1 VAYLIFIFVS
11 IALLVGFFVLTWYE
25 NKQGA
30 RYLAPRRERL
40 DKSVERVEFIIAHVD
55 FNAFAREEARRFVSQ
70 TGHTIAH
77 LSLQVVRVAERLL
90 TRLVRHLRTRHA
102 VEVKPAGET
111 REFVKTLSDFKDRL
125 KDTMPD
131 VPSVHEG
138 E

>member
-1 VAYLIFIFVS
+1 VAYLIFILIS
-11 IALLVGFFVLTWYE
+11 IALLIGFFVLTWYE
-25 NKQGA
+25 NKQGV

-40 DKSVERVEFIIAHVD
+40 DKQVGRIEFILAHVD
-55 FNAFAREEARRFVSQ
+55 FNAFAREELRRFVTQ

-77 LSLQVVRVAERLL
+77 LTLQAVRAAERLL
-90 TRLVRHLRTRHA
+90 TRLVRHLRIHHE

-131 VPSVHEG
+131 VPSVHDG